1 MDSILHKAYLSLGA
15 NIGNRKRTMCE
26 AVTLLGEIVGCVSR
40 QSSVYETEPW
50 GFDTPNK
57 FLNMCVCVTTALSPL
72 ELLDATQD
80 IERQLGRV
88 GKTSDDGTYHD
99 RVIDI
104 DILLYDDEH
113 ISNDRL
119 TVPHPLMHD
128 RDFVMKPLREIK
140 D

>member
-1 MDSILHKAYLSLGA
+1 MDCILHKAYLSLGA
-15 NIGNRKRTMCE
+15 NIGNRKRTMNQ
-26 AVTLLGEIVGCVSR
+26 AVALLAETVGCVSK

-57 FLNMCVCVTTALSPL
+57 FLNMCVCVITALSPL

-80 IERQLGRV
+80 IEKRLGRV
-88 GKTSDDGTYHD
+88 GKTSDDGAYHD

-113 ISNDRL
+113 ISNGRL
-119 TVPHPLMHD
+119 TIPHPFMHE
-128 RDFVMKPLREIK
+128 RDFVMKPLEEII

>member
-1 MDSILHKAYLSLGA
+1 MDCILHKAYLSLGA
-15 NIGNRKRTMCE
+15 NIGNRKRTMNQ
-26 AVTLLGEIVGCVSR
+26 AVTLLAETVGCVSK

-80 IERQLGRV
+80 IEKRLGRV
-88 GKTSDDGTYHD
+88 GKTSDDGAYHD

-113 ISNDRL
+113 ISNGRL
-119 TVPHPLMHD
+119 IIPHPFMHE
-128 RDFVMKPLREIK
+128 RDFVMKPLEEII